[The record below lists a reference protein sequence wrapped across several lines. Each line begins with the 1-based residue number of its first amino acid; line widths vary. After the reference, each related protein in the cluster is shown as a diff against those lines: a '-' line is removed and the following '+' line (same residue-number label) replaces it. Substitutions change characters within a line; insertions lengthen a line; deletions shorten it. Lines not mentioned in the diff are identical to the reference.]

1 MSLDQ
6 ATYDHVEDLTTR
18 LALTTHDPRYSI
30 GAFDNTLRCYITDLE
45 ADLLD
50 DETITVR
57 GDIVRAL
64 SHNSD
69 RSSPQFWS
77 RLDAYWSA

>member
-6 ATYDHVEDLTTR
+6 ATYDHVEDLTAR
-18 LALTTHDPRYSI
+18 LAIITQDGI
-30 GAFDNTLRCYITDLE
+30 GAFDNTLRCYIADLE